1 MVDMALEL
9 QNITHHYGE
18 LEVLKNVSLR
28 IRAGETV
35 ALTGAS
41 GSGKSTLLQIAG
53 LLDASSEGRV
63 HICGEQAT
71 TDAARTRLRRNMIG
85 FVYQFHHLLPEFSA
99 LENALMPLHIA
110 GRADNAAREKA
121 HALLEKVGL
130 SNRAHHRPAELSGG
144 ERQRVA
150 IVRSMIHAP
159 KLILADE
166 PTGNLDERNAQAIF
180 EAFIDLAKQ
189 SGAAIL
195 IATHNPNLAQ
205 QLSATYH
212 LHLGHIEK
220 R

>member
-1 MVDMALEL
+1 MILEL
-9 QNITHHYGE
+9 KNITHRYGE
-18 LEVLKNVSLR
+18 LEVLKDVSLA

-53 LLDASSEGRV
+53 LLDTPSEGEVR
-63 HICGEQAT
+63 ICGEQAT
-71 TDAARTRLRRNMIG
+71 ADGARTRLRRDLIG

-110 GRADNAAREKA
+110 GRADSVARTRA
-121 HALLEKVGL
+121 MALLEKVGL
-130 SNRAHHRPAELSGG
+130 ASRAHHRPAELSGG

-180 EAFIDLAKQ
+180 ELFIELAKQ
-189 SGAAIL
+189 SGAAVL
-195 IATHNPNLAQ
+195 IATHNLSLSQ
-205 QLSATYH
+205 QLSASYR
-212 LHLGHIEK
+212 LHLGRIEIAS
-220 R
+220 